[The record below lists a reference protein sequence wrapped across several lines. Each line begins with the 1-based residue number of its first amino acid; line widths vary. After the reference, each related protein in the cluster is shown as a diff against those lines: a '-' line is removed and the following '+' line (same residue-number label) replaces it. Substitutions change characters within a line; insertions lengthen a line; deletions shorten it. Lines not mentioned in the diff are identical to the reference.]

1 MGLNGSAEDS
11 KRLKNKSSGCE
22 ETINISTFLLFW
34 QTAFHGSQNVSNVLP
49 YPAPD
54 HAIVK
59 NKKYSVVKPVSTL
72 DDWEQPHYQKYSYT
86 GYVISDTTDK
96 NQGGFFLA
104 KYGCGVALTS
114 PSPARLWR

>member
-1 MGLNGSAEDS
+1 M
-11 KRLKNKSSGCE
+11 
-22 ETINISTFLLFW
+22 
-34 QTAFHGSQNVSNVLP
+34 
-49 YPAPD
+49 
-54 HAIVK
+54 
-59 NKKYSVVKPVSTL
+59 VKPVSTL

-114 PSPARLWR
+114 PSPGYEDNKHCIFIPNTNKIL